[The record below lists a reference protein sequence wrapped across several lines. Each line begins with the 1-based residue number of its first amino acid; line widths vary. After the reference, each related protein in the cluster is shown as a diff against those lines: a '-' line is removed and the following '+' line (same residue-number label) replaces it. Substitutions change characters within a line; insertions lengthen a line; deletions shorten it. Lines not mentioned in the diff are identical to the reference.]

1 MWGFPRFNPEQERW
15 FDRWL
20 KGDDNGVEA
29 EPPVRIFVMG
39 GGDGRRNA
47 EGRLDHGGGWR
58 QEHEWPLARTQ
69 YTPYYLHHDGSLS
82 PRLPVEEDASARY
95 QFDPG
100 HPVPTVGGT
109 VTGFFEMVPMP
120 HLDPF
125 WVKYLPPRVRMRSI
139 VPDGPMDQLERPDL
153 VGAGPPWGKLAD
165 RPDVLAF
172 QTAPLADDVEV
183 TGPMTVHL

>member
-1 MWGFPRFNPEQERW
+1 VWGFPRFNPEQERW

-47 EGRLDHGGGWR
+47 EERLDHGGRWR

-139 VPDGPMDQLERPDL
+139 VRTGPWTRWSGRTWSALGRP
-153 VGAGPPWGKLAD
+153 GAGSP
-165 RPDVLAF
+165 
-172 QTAPLADDVEV
+172 TARTCWRFRQRRWP
-183 TGPMTVHL
+183 TTSR